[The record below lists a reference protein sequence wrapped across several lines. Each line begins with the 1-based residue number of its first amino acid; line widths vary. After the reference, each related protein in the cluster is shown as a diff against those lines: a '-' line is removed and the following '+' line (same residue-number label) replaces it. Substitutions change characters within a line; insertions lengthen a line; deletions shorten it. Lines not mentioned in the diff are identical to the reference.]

1 MRPSST
7 KSRPS
12 SGSITLV
19 RAASTSSTEGMTLES
34 SPAPE
39 VGSCAIVSYSE
50 HPPVICCAGDE
61 DRSTQSLRR
70 PALSRA
76 LHAGETVL
84 VDLHE
89 LVFADPSL
97 MVDLA
102 MVARRLRQAGGLLH
116 IRGAQPQIVRLIE
129 VVGLHRL
136 PTVVLEPAPA
146 PACPPAGAAH
156 ASVRLVR
163 PSSPPRA

>member
-1 MRPSST
+1 MIR
-7 KSRPS
+7 
-12 SGSITLV
+12 
-19 RAASTSSTEGMTLES
+19 
-34 SPAPE
+34 
-39 VGSCAIVSYSE
+39 
-50 HPPVICCAGDE
+50 CAGDE

-102 MVARRLRQAGGLLH
+102 MVARRLRQRGGDMRL
-116 IRGAQPQIVRLIE
+116 RGAQPQIQQLIE
-129 VVGLHRL
+129 LVGLHRL
-136 PTVVLEPAPA
+136 PNVILDPAPQ
-146 PACPPAGAAH
+146 PA
-156 ASVRLVR
+156 
-163 PSSPPRA
+163 

>member
-1 MRPSST
+1 MPLSLARYL
-7 KSRPS
+7 RY
-12 SGSITLV
+12 V
-19 RAASTSSTEGMTLES
+19 RY
-34 SPAPE
+34 
-39 VGSCAIVSYSE
+39 VIVSYSE

-76 LHAGETVL
+76 LHAGGTVC

-102 MVARRLRQAGGLLH
+102 MVARRLRQAGGHMRL
-116 IRGAQPQIVRLIE
+116 RGAQPQIQRLIE

-136 PTVVLEPAPA
+136 PNVVLDPAPA
-146 PACPPAGAAH
+146 PA
-156 ASVRLVR
+156 
-163 PSSPPRA
+163 

>member
-1 MRPSST
+1 V
-7 KSRPS
+7 
-12 SGSITLV
+12 L
-19 RAASTSSTEGMTLES
+19 
-34 SPAPE
+34 
-39 VGSCAIVSYSE
+39 
-50 HPPVICCAGDE
+50 CCAGDE

-76 LHAGETVL
+76 LRAGETVL

-102 MVARRLRQAGGLLH
+102 MVARRLRQAGGH
-116 IRGAQPQIVRLIE
+116 MRIRGAQPQIQRLIE

-136 PTVVLEPAPA
+136 PNVILDPAPA
-146 PACPPAGAAH
+146 PA
-156 ASVRLVR
+156 
-163 PSSPPRA
+163 